1 MTFIFQHFRSKHKEK
16 DGDGEYES
24 RWAYLSRYLVRISKR
39 STDKIPVNGIR
50 RSFGGV
56 VVGIPGLIMVGRT
69 PIVVSVVATTRNKK

>member
-1 MTFIFQHFRSKHKEK
+1 MTFIFQRFRSKQKR
-16 DGDGEYES
+16 GNGEYES
-24 RWAYLSRYLVRISKR
+24 WWAYLSRFLVRISKH

-50 RSFGGV
+50 RSSFGWV